1 MSNYQA
7 ELDKASSTVQ
17 KQISETQER
26 IGETTRQFQNEWA
39 KTLEKMNR
47 TIMSRASAEM
57 QLGVDLSQ
65 KLSAARSP
73 SDAVSAYQEWL
84 TADMSER
91 SEVARQFMINWQSFI
106 TESARLF
113 ANGANGRMGK

>member
-1 MSNYQA
+1 MSSYET
-7 ELDKASSTVQ
+7 ELNKASKTVQ

-26 IGETTRQFQNEWA
+26 IGETARQVQSEWA
-39 KTLEKMNR
+39 KTVEEMNR
-47 TIMSRASAEM
+47 TFMSRANAEM
-57 QLGVDLSQ
+57 QLGLNLSQ

-91 SEVARQFMINWQSFI
+91 SEVARQWMANCQKFF
-106 TESARLF
+106 TESTRILS
-113 ANGANGRMGK
+113 NGGRTGA